1 MSGGLWRAT
10 QAEVLMI
17 WASRI
22 PIVFCA
28 AIPVGCFLVVF
39 ELYHIEGARDR
50 LALDHAL
57 RALPVLFLAAWRL
70 FVFQAAVVA
79 FAAFWATVDSQ
90 YGMIRVMGAQPISR
104 VEYILGKWAGICVHI
119 AVFAGVL
126 ILSLTGWA
134 VAYSGVRGIG
144 PADLAAF
151 CRFATELLLLSLALG
166 AIALSAASL
175 RRTVGSGIVTA
186 LMALIGLAF
195 MATLPF
201 DVVPPRYVFVR
212 YLFFPIQ
219 EFANPFPGADGPF
232 IRLYSFGDFFTVVVG
247 TPLAMLM
254 PSALWFR
261 RRDITE

>member
-10 QAEVLMI
+10 QAEVLTI
-17 WASRI
+17 SASRI

-134 VAYSGVRGIG
+134 VAYSCSAFFRGIG

-175 RRTVGSGIVTA
+175 RRTVGSGISNCFDGVDWP
-186 LMALIGLAF
+186 GLHGNAS
-195 MATLPF
+195 
-201 DVVPPRYVFVR
+201 
-212 YLFFPIQ
+212 I
-219 EFANPFPGADGPF
+219 
-232 IRLYSFGDFFTVVVG
+232 
-247 TPLAMLM
+247 
-254 PSALWFR
+254 
-261 RRDITE
+261 